1 MLKITICM
9 EQTISQSS
17 RFLCPIKE
25 EDNVRGEVIWKD
37 AKWTWTGSHSSCV
50 MASVACQSWVKV
62 MWSERKR
69 DSSWE
74 CVRWPINSWRP
85 WNTSYTLFI
94 LAYIIYRHRSVNHTT
109 SCHVSLP
116 ILLWKGNRKST
127 LPVNSIPPQY
137 GVCTSWEGPPYGD
150 LWPRTCRLL

>member
-9 EQTISQSS
+9 EQTISQSLS
-17 RFLCPIKE
+17 NQR
-25 EDNVRGEVIWKD
+25 RGQRQGRLFERMPNGLGQKAIAAVWWRLLP
-37 AKWTWTGSHSSCV
+37 ANHEWRSCDLRE
-50 MASVACQSWVKV
+50 K
-62 MWSERKR
+62 

-94 LAYIIYRHRSVNHTT
+94 LAYIRYRHMSVNHTT
-109 SCHVSLP
+109 CHVSLP

-127 LPVNSIPPQY
+127 LPANSIPPQY
-137 GVCTSWEGPPYGD
+137 GICTSWEGPPYGD